1 MKKQASSLASR
12 TANAKSDAQDIEA
25 FRKEIQ
31 IGMDMIL
38 VRFELS
44 ILWLQTDRPPKL
56 YHAQST
62 ERKVGAIQIAQQVCV
77 PIGLRGNFIM
87 LS

>member
-1 MKKQASSLASR
+1 VKKQASSLASR
-12 TANAKSDAQDIEA
+12 TANAKSDAKDIEA

-31 IGMDMIL
+31 IGMDMIS

-56 YHAQST
+56 YHIQST
-62 ERKVGAIQIAQQVCV
+62 ERKVDAIKIAQQVCI
-77 PIGLRGNFIM
+77 PIGPRGHFIM